1 MPQLEKSAELNL
13 SIDDTLRENDAYHL
27 FEKIGD
33 LLITGPTGT
42 NVNDLALILVA
53 GE

>member
-1 MPQLEKSAELNL
+1 MNL
-13 SIDDTLRENDAYHL
+13 SIDATLRENDAYHL
-27 FEKIGD
+27 FEKVGD
-33 LLITGPTGT
+33 HLMTGPTGT